1 MRRFVSPVQPKTQ
14 EPSITSAVKSMA
26 NVLLGPTGQT
36 PIDNIIQMQHFQLW
50 GFLLV
55 VAALLFIVWLMQ
67 KKLDAIDKQYK
78 EQFVLL
84 HRLFKS
90 HQDLQVDVRKKQIIK
105 NESGSLPA
113 STTTQTTPST
123 SQISSQTPPLQTPPL
138 QTTRT
143 FEQSNLILYEEE
155 SVDDNVDESE
165 NYEEEE
171 NENENED
178 ENENEEVGIEPEPS
192 YEIFE

>member
-67 KKLDAIDKQYK
+67 K
-78 EQFVLL
+78 
-84 HRLFKS
+84 
-90 HQDLQVDVRKKQIIK
+90 
-105 NESGSLPA
+105 
-113 STTTQTTPST
+113 
-123 SQISSQTPPLQTPPL
+123 
-138 QTTRT
+138 
-143 FEQSNLILYEEE
+143 
-155 SVDDNVDESE
+155 
-165 NYEEEE
+165 
-171 NENENED
+171 
-178 ENENEEVGIEPEPS
+178 
-192 YEIFE
+192 